1 MSVLGS
7 WAFIALVVVVLWLF
21 WTLLN
26 FTADAF
32 SQWWNA
38 AHPREDSQAN
48 KERDGS

>member
-1 MSVLGS
+1 MSVPGS
-7 WAFIALVVVVLWLF
+7 WIFIALVVVVLWLF

-38 AHPREDSQAN
+38 AHPREDEE
-48 KERDGS
+48 ER